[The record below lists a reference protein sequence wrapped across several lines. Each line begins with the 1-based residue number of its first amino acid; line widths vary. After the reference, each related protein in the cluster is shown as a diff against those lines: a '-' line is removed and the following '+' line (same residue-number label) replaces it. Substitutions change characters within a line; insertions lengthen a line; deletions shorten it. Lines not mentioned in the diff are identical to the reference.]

1 MTNDTVRL
9 PLSHK
14 EAELIIEALSE
25 NHGRWMGECE
35 RAIEVGDRDTE
46 AAYSEKAAEAWQLV
60 TEIRELLSAEDP
72 ESFVTQT
79 LRSSGS

>member
-1 MTNDTVRL
+1 MTDDTITL
-9 PLSHK
+9 PLAHK

-25 NHGRWMGECE
+25 SHGRWMSECE

-60 TEIRELLSAEDP
+60 TEIRELIAAEEGRPSMD
-72 ESFVTQT
+72 Q
-79 LRSSGS
+79 SGRG